1 MTPTFSDFFKSF
13 YYSNT
18 YVSPVDLSEQGI
30 AKHLLASEDSET
42 ANQVQQLISDSEVQR
57 VFSEPLSYDPEK
69 IEENNEI
76 LTQRGFKLLSSKPI
90 LGSGV
95 PQKIPFYSVI
105 EHDQLDGWIIKSGA
119 TRVPKDQVLMGP
131 MNDKNEMAFFTE
143 EESILRIE
151 MAKRIA
157 KVAKES
163 SIEVVLPKKK
173 LVAYANMDGVTE
185 ANRKYCV
192 VCEKINILSVEET
205 VQTIKNMNAEAQ
217 KEVAR
222 KIATIVQKAG
232 LVDASFDNIRLTPEG
247 KLAFIDTEPAG
258 LMVAKKPGLWN
269 KLFGPKGASVEKCA
283 RIGLFTLMAQ
293 ATKVMRGTAKNN
305 FDAQMTETG
314 LENFHQQIK
323 KDYENISTPK
333 LSKWKIA
340 LSFISIGLI
349 PLINAV
355 VALAKTKFT
364 KRTFEKLQ
372 KMDSIQTSK
381 VNEYLQDKVPEAF
394 RFDLNFASEQ
404 EQLEVRQKVQKANKD
419 LQKEKFFEDY
429 KKQRAPIAKQF
440 FAYTEGV
447 PYTFVMV

>member
-1 MTPTFSDFFKSF
+1 MTPALSDFFKSF

-30 AKHLLASEDSET
+30 SRHLLASEDGET
-42 ANQVQQLISDSEVQR
+42 ANKAQQLISNPKVQR
-57 VFSEPLSYDPEK
+57 VLSEPLSYDLKK
-69 IEENNEI
+69 IKKNNEV

-90 LGSGV
+90 LGVGV

-105 EHDQLDGWIIKSGA
+105 EHDELDGWVIKSGA
-119 TRVPKDQVLMGP
+119 TRVSKNQLIIGP

-157 KVAKES
+157 KVAKQAN
-163 SIEVVLPKKK
+163 IEVVLPKKK
-173 LVAYANMDGVTE
+173 LVAYTNLEGVTE

-205 VQTIKNMNAEAQ
+205 VQRIKDMDAEHQ

-222 KIATIVQKAG
+222 KISMIVQKAG

-258 LMVAKKPGLWN
+258 LMVAKKSGLWN

-283 RIGLFTLMAQ
+283 RIGLFNLIHQTSK
-293 ATKVMRGTAKNN
+293 TTRGTGITA
-305 FDAQMTETG
+305 DVEPG
-314 LENFHQQIK
+314 LEAFREQVNN
-323 KDYENISTPK
+323 DYEKVSKPR

-340 LSFISIGLI
+340 LSVVSIGLI
-349 PLINAV
+349 PLINV
-355 VALAKTKFT
+355 IVALIKAKLT

-372 KMDSIQTSK
+372 SIDKSFQTQALIPPDK
-381 VNEYLQDKVPEAF
+381 RERLVKEYQAKRTL
-394 RFDLNFASEQ
+394 
-404 EQLEVRQKVQKANKD
+404 
-419 LQKEKFFEDY
+419 
-429 KKQRAPIAKQF
+429 IAKQF
-440 FAYTEGV
+440 FAYIEGV
-447 PYTFVMV
+447 PYTAVMVNKKVCRF